1 MRPLFINE
9 KAEINNF
16 RFVSGITNFIH
27 QKDTQINPMKKLL
40 IFVLILISFHSSFA
54 QEGEDVGWVARFGAA
69 GGFSPTLVFPNVDAV
84 NLQIKNM
91 GLENLSGKGM
101 IVYGGGGYAYIMLID
116 NLRIGGMGLSGT
128 QSSKGTIN
136 GFNKE
141 VKYNYGL
148 GGFTAEYTL
157 PFIKNIAVSVGAI
170 IGGGSSS
177 IEIFQNQNN
186 FTWSGIWNDVSDK
199 SKTTQNIYRK
209 ITNTFFTITPTL
221 NVDIPLSR
229 FIAFRIGG
237 GYITSLAN
245 GWKVDN
251 EQDIG
256 NIPSDLSSSSF
267 FIQTGIYFGLIAF

>member
-1 MRPLFINE
+1 MIYNFCFI
-9 KAEINNF
+9 
-16 RFVSGITNFIH
+16 SGITNFIH

-40 IFVLILISFHSSFA
+40 FFVLILISLHISFA

-69 GGFSPTLVFPNVDAV
+69 GGFSPTLVFPNIDAV

-91 GLENLSGKGM
+91 GLENLSSKGM
-101 IVYGGGGYAYIMLID
+101 IVYGGGGYAYIMLVD

-128 QSSKGTIN
+128 QSSKGTID

-148 GGFTAEYTL
+148 GGFTVEYTL

-170 IGGGSSS
+170 IGVGSSS

-186 FTWSGIWNDVSDK
+186 FTWGGIWNDVSDK
-199 SKTTQNIYRK
+199 NKTTQNINRK
-209 ITNTFFTITPTL
+209 ITNTFLTITPTL

-237 GYITSLAN
+237 GYITSLTSS
-245 GWKVDN
+245 WKADN